1 MIEFKQVSKKYH
13 LSNSELTAVNNV
25 NLKIDDGQ
33 IFGIIG
39 YSGAGKSTLVRML
52 NGIETPSSGEI
63 LINGKNILKQ
73 NNHDL
78 REERKK
84 IGMIF
89 QHFNLLWSRTIIQNV
104 ELPLE
109 IAGVKKEQRHQ
120 KALNLVKLVG
130 LEGRENDYP
139 SELSGGQKQRVGIAR
154 ALANDPEILISD
166 EATSALDPQTTDEIL
181 DLLLDI
187 NKKLNLTIL
196 LITHEMH
203 AIRKVAEQVAVMEKG
218 QVVEQGN
225 VVNIFNN
232 PQKEITKRFVNE
244 DSNVNADDLNSTV
257 NNLIKEYPNGIIVKL
272 TFNGDKAQKP
282 IISQL
287 LRKFNSVD
295 ISILEGSIH
304 QIQGGSIGSL
314 IIHLQSKN
322 AEEQQAALNYLK
334 SLKIETEVIS
344 HE

>member
-1 MIEFKQVSKKYH
+1 
-13 LSNSELTAVNNV
+13 
-25 NLKIDDGQ
+25 
-33 IFGIIG
+33 
-39 YSGAGKSTLVRML
+39 
-52 NGIETPSSGEI
+52 
-63 LINGKNILKQ
+63 
-73 NNHDL
+73 
-78 REERKK
+78 
-84 IGMIF
+84 
-89 QHFNLLWSRTIIQNV
+89 
-104 ELPLE
+104 
-109 IAGVKKEQRHQ
+109 
-120 KALNLVKLVG
+120 
-130 LEGRENDYP
+130 
-139 SELSGGQKQRVGIAR
+139 
-154 ALANDPEILISD
+154 
-166 EATSALDPQTTDEIL
+166 
-181 DLLLDI
+181 
-187 NKKLNLTIL
+187 
-196 LITHEMH
+196 MH

>member
-1 MIEFKQVSKKYH
+1 M
-13 LSNSELTAVNNV
+13 
-25 NLKIDDGQ
+25 
-33 IFGIIG
+33 
-39 YSGAGKSTLVRML
+39 
-52 NGIETPSSGEI
+52 
-63 LINGKNILKQ
+63 
-73 NNHDL
+73 
-78 REERKK
+78 
-84 IGMIF
+84 
-89 QHFNLLWSRTIIQNV
+89 
-104 ELPLE
+104 
-109 IAGVKKEQRHQ
+109 
-120 KALNLVKLVG
+120 
-130 LEGRENDYP
+130 
-139 SELSGGQKQRVGIAR
+139 
-154 ALANDPEILISD
+154 
-166 EATSALDPQTTDEIL
+166 
-181 DLLLDI
+181 
-187 NKKLNLTIL
+187 